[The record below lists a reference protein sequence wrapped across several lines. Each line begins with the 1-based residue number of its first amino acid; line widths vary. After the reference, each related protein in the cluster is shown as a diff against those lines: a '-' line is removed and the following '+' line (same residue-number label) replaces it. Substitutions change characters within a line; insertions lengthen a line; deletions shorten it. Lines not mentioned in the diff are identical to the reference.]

1 MTSQYSFNPPFF
13 YKSAQS
19 QSSAC
24 LLSTHEPNFH
34 SQNDSL
40 PHESKTLNHMFFQW
54 VFVPILND
62 SKNLMPLKQKD
73 MESPKL
79 HEKEM
84 KLTIK
89 SQSSEENIDKPKCEK
104 KLPNLTLSRSESDN
118 MLIKSTGRPKFVNS
132 KLKPKSKEKTIEDI
146 KELLENIPKNCPQE
160 TMKIFT
166 EFIQKGNENIK
177 QFVDAMIL
185 KAIKVEKRYQSSTF
199 AEILQSL
206 TNSDT
211 KPTDN
216 NHYTIVLKRCL
227 LRKIQDIFEDQSV
240 LLKDKFEKYAANE
253 LEKSLHK
260 LLFLDFIKALY
271 RVGILNLCHI
281 KNSLLLLI
289 VIFFNDNAKICKSL
303 EKNERIKNDSLK
315 FKMDF
320 TLELILTF
328 LTILFKSTNF
338 KSHEENIEKIKKEKY
353 QFYEDFFCQAHEEQ
367 LIHNFSKDL
376 LKIFNIF
383 KENYQVSWL
392 VIKEIFTVNNDYL
405 IIMENDT
412 QKLRS
417 RKYNLLEQID
427 PLDHEK
433 NH

>member
-146 KELLENIPKNCPQE
+146 KELLENIPKNCP
-160 TMKIFT
+160 
-166 EFIQKGNENIK
+166 
-177 QFVDAMIL
+177 
-185 KAIKVEKRYQSSTF
+185 
-199 AEILQSL
+199 
-206 TNSDT
+206 
-211 KPTDN
+211 
-216 NHYTIVLKRCL
+216 
-227 LRKIQDIFEDQSV
+227 
-240 LLKDKFEKYAANE
+240 
-253 LEKSLHK
+253 LH
-260 LLFLDFIKALY
+260 
-271 RVGILNLCHI
+271 
-281 KNSLLLLI
+281 
-289 VIFFNDNAKICKSL
+289 
-303 EKNERIKNDSLK
+303 
-315 FKMDF
+315 
-320 TLELILTF
+320 
-328 LTILFKSTNF
+328 
-338 KSHEENIEKIKKEKY
+338 
-353 QFYEDFFCQAHEEQ
+353 
-367 LIHNFSKDL
+367 
-376 LKIFNIF
+376 
-383 KENYQVSWL
+383 
-392 VIKEIFTVNNDYL
+392 
-405 IIMENDT
+405 
-412 QKLRS
+412 
-417 RKYNLLEQID
+417 
-427 PLDHEK
+427 
-433 NH
+433 